1 MSRARGRVH
10 IPESLSQIDRP
21 LPKQSMY
28 FDGTQQSM
36 LEMRRGRLLVLS
48 GLFMSVFLLIG
59 IRLIDLTILSDDRT
73 VRVSHMENSL
83 TPIPMRRGLVDRNGN
98 IIAADLRTVS
108 LFADAR
114 DIQDPKE
121 AAEALTR
128 VLPHLDKGNL
138 EAKFASKRPFVWV
151 ERDLAPKQHAA
162 VLSLGLA
169 GLHFQA
175 DRRRVYPNGSLV
187 AQVIG
192 YVGIDNDGLA
202 GLEKSLDDELLRADD
217 PAPVALTLDLRVQH
231 VLREELMKS
240 MAAFHAIAASG
251 MVMDVNTG
259 EVLAMVSLPDF
270 DPNDFQSASNNEKFN
285 RVTLGVYEMGSTF
298 KAFNTAMVLD
308 AGVANLEDKFDATK
322 PYVTGGRTI
331 HDFHGENKWLT
342 VTEIFKHSSNIGS
355 ARMAHMAGVDVQTEF
370 LQRLGLFDMPQL
382 EVPELGRPLLPAKWG
397 PTETA
402 TVSYGHGI
410 SVTPLQT
417 VAAMS
422 ALVNGGYEVHPTLV
436 QADIKDTGT
445 RKRVVKEMTS
455 RQMRRLMR
463 EVVLDGTASRADVP
477 GYSVAGKTG
486 TAEKASAGGYLKKAL
501 LTSFVGVFPTESPR
515 YIVLVVLD
523 EPKGTPQTYGY
534 RTAGWNAA
542 PTVGNVVRRMAP
554 IMGMRPIYEP
564 GIKPGDQVAAAE

>member
-10 IPESLSQIDRP
+10 IPASLSQVERP

-28 FDGTQQSM
+28 FDGTEQMM

-59 IRLIDLTILSDDRT
+59 LRLVDLTVLSDDRN
-73 VRVSHMENSL
+73 VRVAQAETSL
-83 TPIPMRRGLVDRNGN
+83 APIPMRRGLVDRNGN

-108 LFADAR
+108 LYADAR
-114 DIQDPKE
+114 DVQNPQL
-121 AAEALTR
+121 AAEALVG
-128 VLPHLDKGNL
+128 VLPHLNRESL
-138 EAKFASKRPFVWV
+138 EAKLASKRPFVWI

-169 GLHFQA
+169 GLQFQA
-175 DRRRVYPNGSLV
+175 DRRRVYPNGPLIS
-187 AQVIG
+187 QVVG
-192 YVGIDNDGLA
+192 YVGIDNNGLA
-202 GLEKSLDDELLRADD
+202 GLEKSLDEKLLQDGD
-217 PAPVALTLDLRVQH
+217 PTPVTLTLDLRVQH

-240 MAAFHAIAASG
+240 MAEFKAKAASG

-270 DPNDFQSASNNEKFN
+270 DPNDFQSATNNEKFN

-308 AGVANLEDKFDATK
+308 AGVAGLEDRFDATK

-331 HDFHGENKWLT
+331 HDFHAENKWLT

-355 ARMAHMAGVDVQTEF
+355 ARMAHLAGVDVQTEF
-370 LQRLGLFDMPQL
+370 LSRLGLFNTPRL

-417 VAAMS
+417 VAAMA

-436 QADIKDTGT
+436 REEAMPAGE
-445 RKRVVKEMTS
+445 RKRVVQEMTS

-486 TAEKASAGGYLKKAL
+486 TAEKASGGGYLKKAL
-501 LTSFVGVFPTESPR
+501 LTSFVGVFPTEKPR
-515 YIVLVVLD
+515 YIVLAILD
-523 EPKGTPQTYGY
+523 EPKGTPETYGY
-534 RTAGWNAA
+534 RTAGWNA
-542 PTVGNVVRRMAP
+542 
-554 IMGMRPIYEP
+554 
-564 GIKPGDQVAAAE
+564 